1 MNLLAYDVK
10 TPDDKILISENNGSD
25 ILYFDSIKKFFEHIT
40 EYNEAKQAM
49 TCITWNLDTA
59 VAPILKLL
67 GKNRCKDLNKK
78 KKCFYKPYSIFYIPG
93 KVFSVNAVTSGS
105 NRFSLYGI
113 EQYYQYGDVGH
124 DIKTV
129 LAMGNKII
137 DALKIMKLANGKKLT
152 SPIAIYEEQVMSH
165 LNLPHVTD
173 MPKHA
178 ALSSWICS
186 GRLWIDAM
194 KLGYWENT
202 YDYDLTSAFPVI
214 ARNLIDIRHCDW
226 YHSDQYQKQAAY
238 GYCRGIVDIN
248 HDIAISP
255 ITHVDKDAPDE
266 NLCMPIGS
274 WETYLTK
281 IEIDFIERWGIG
293 RFEIIDGWWAVPRKV
308 TRPLQV
314 IIDRMLAY
322 KSSENELVKRISKG
336 ISVGIYGKFGEQ
348 YVANRKETFGKYFN
362 SCYFAEISTRVR
374 LKVADFIYRHDLEDS
389 VLHISVDGVLS
400 DKSVEL
406 TEKDIRAGW
415 KLSGQNPALIISPGQ
430 LFTGGKHPKGL
441 LLPDVLKL
449 IEEHPQSGYYEKMI
463 DRRVTLADAVAYGT
477 LEDIGNMK
485 PMHTSID
492 LFKAKHGRKFR
503 ELPRTG
509 QQLLK
514 KKYDSSPI
522 KIMEDVD

>member
-1 MNLLAYDVK
+1 MDLFERLLVFN
-10 TPDDKILISENNGSD
+10 DDLKGEHTCPKPVDLMMDLLKPQVGTNG
-25 ILYFDSIKKFFEHIT
+25 IV
-40 EYNEAKQAM
+40 
-49 TCITWNLDTA
+49 LD
-59 VAPILKLL
+59 LF
-67 GKNRCKDLNKK
+67 G
-78 KKCFYKPYSIFYIPG
+78 G
-93 KVFSVNAVTSGS
+93 SGS
-105 NRFSLYGI
+105 TM
-113 EQYYQYGDVGH
+113 V
-124 DIKTV
+124 
-129 LAMGNKII
+129 
-137 DALKIMKLANGKKLT
+137 
-152 SPIAIYEEQVMSH
+152 
-165 LNLPHVTD
+165 
-173 MPKHA
+173 A
-178 ALSSWICS
+178 AAS
-186 GRLWIDAM
+186 
-194 KLGYWENT
+194 
-202 YDYDLTSAFPVI
+202 
-214 ARNLIDIRHCDW
+214 
-226 YHSDQYQKQAAY
+226 
-238 GYCRGIVDIN
+238 CRRR
-248 HDIAISP
+248 
-255 ITHVDKDAPDE
+255 
-266 NLCMPIGS
+266 CYMM
-274 WETYLTK
+274 
-281 IEIDFIERWGIG
+281 EIDP
-293 RFEIIDGWWAVPRKV
+293 VYV
-308 TRPLQV
+308 QV